1 MSLDL
6 FNLADTS
13 YKTQIFYSSGNW
25 VKPRGCSAVTIIT
38 IGAGGGGGGGIGK
51 TGGVNGSGGGGGGS
65 GAMTRITIPSIFLT
79 NTLIVNVGKGGS
91 GGSGSSS
98 SPATGG
104 TNGSASYVALNL
116 NNQSVNW
123 TTIIAQSNGG
133 LGGGGGTAGGTGAG
147 GAGGTIT
154 TTANFLIGN
163 FGIFTSIAGQT
174 ATNGG
179 TSSTPTALTWGNTG
193 LPISAGSGGGGSG
206 AGGNNS
212 DNSGGNIVVS
222 GFAPQLAQAN
232 SVQDGPNGYTM
243 LNPFLAVGGF
253 GGGSR
258 TAQLNPGPYIGRN
271 GGNGGIG
278 CGGGGGGTGRNDL
291 GGYGGNGGNGGDGI
305 VIIISH

>member
-6 FNLADTS
+6 FNLSDTS

-25 VKPRGCSAVTIIT
+25 VKPRGCNAVTIIA

-51 TGGVNGSGGGGGGS
+51 ANTLSGSGGGGGGS

-79 NTLIVNVGKGGS
+79 DTLIINVGRGGA
-91 GGSGSSS
+91 GGAGSVS

-104 TNGSASYVALNL
+104 TNGTASYVAINI

-123 TTIIAQSNGG
+123 TNIIAQANGG
-133 LGGGGGTAGGTGAG
+133 SGGGGGVSGGTGSG

-154 TTANFLIGN
+154 TTANFLIGALGV
-163 FGIFTSIAGQT
+163 FVSIAGQNAT
-174 ATNGG
+174 AGG
-179 TSSTPTALTWGNTG
+179 TSATPTALAWGNTG

-206 AGGNNS
+206 GGANNS
-212 DNSGGNIVVS
+212 DNSGGNIIAS
-222 GFAPQLAQAN
+222 GLAPQLPQAN

-243 LNPFLAVGGF
+243 LNPFLAMGGF

-258 TAQLNPGPYIGRN
+258 TAQGNPGPYIGRN
-271 GGNGGIG
+271 GGNGGVG

-291 GGYGGNGGNGGDGI
+291 SGYGGNGGNGGDGI

>member
-1 MSLDL
+1 MSL
-6 FNLADTS
+6 FNLPNND
-13 YKTQIFYSSGNW
+13 YKTQVFLGTTSTIWTKPQGISMVYIF
-25 VKPRGCSAVTIIT
+25 A
-38 IGAGGGGGGGIGK
+38 IGAGGGGGLGGLS
-51 TGGVNGSGGGGGGS
+51 GGGNAIGGGGGGS
-65 GAMTRITIPSIFLT
+65 GNIVRLLIPTIFLT
-79 NTLIVNVGKGGS
+79 DTLIVNVGRGGS

-179 TSSTPTALTWGNTG
+179 TSSTPTALTWGN
-193 LPISAGSGGGGSG
+193 
-206 AGGNNS
+206 
-212 DNSGGNIVVS
+212 VS
-222 GFAPQLAQAN
+222 
-232 SVQDGPNGYTM
+232 
-243 LNPFLAVGGF
+243 
-253 GGGSR
+253 
-258 TAQLNPGPYIGRN
+258 
-271 GGNGGIG
+271 
-278 CGGGGGGTGRNDL
+278 
-291 GGYGGNGGNGGDGI
+291 
-305 VIIISH
+305 